1 MGNTAAIVCG
11 TAVLA
16 LCLTGCSASYEGTGT
31 KDAASAEQ
39 LAQKTADPWHSS
51 SAPAVAASSGNYRD
65 GIYTG
70 HGYGMDGAI
79 SVTISI
85 AANKIAVTDM
95 TQDGE
100 SQSVG
105 GYEGIRD
112 GVYAKQID
120 AAQSADI
127 DGIAGAT
134 ITTAGVR
141 DALEDALAQAAW

>member
-1 MGNTAAIVCG
+1 MGNTAAIMCG
-11 TAVLA
+11 TAALA
-16 LCLTGCSASYEGTGT
+16 LCLTGCSAAYEGTGT

-39 LAQKTADPWHSS
+39 LAQSSADPWSTT
-51 SAPAVAASSGNYRD
+51 PAITYATSTGSYRD
-65 GIYTG
+65 GVYTG

-79 SVTISI
+79 DVTVSI
-85 AANKIAVTDM
+85 AANRITVTDM

-120 AAQSADI
+120 AAQSSDI

-141 DALEDALAQAAW
+141 DALEDALAQAAQ